1 MSAPLRIGI
10 LGAAAIA
17 PNSIIGPAK
26 LLPEIAVVHA
36 VAARD
41 APKAAEYAAKHDIP
55 RVFPSYEELIAD
67 PDIDAV
73 YIALPNSLHHKY
85 SLLAI
90 ASGKHVLCEKPVA
103 SNADE
108 AQEIAAALEKKNA
121 ELAAAGKQPLQFY
134 EAFHWRSHPVAHR
147 LRALIDEG
155 RIGKL
160 EHIEIK
166 VFVPQ
171 TWFSISTD
179 IRFKYALAGGAM
191 MDMGCYVVNSIRFA
205 TDDANIPVTVT
216 RAIPTVLTELD
227 EPQIDSEMEFDLEL
241 DRPDGSK
248 ITASAFFT
256 YSAPDP
262 GSEPPLHYMILR
274 GSKGTITANG
284 YVLPFM
290 GHSIVTEDKE
300 TGSSST
306 EVLGDEAKHTTYY
319 YQLIEFANAVKTGVK
334 SNWIPDI
341 HSAVNNMRI
350 IDAVYDKAG
359 LKKRGSN

>member
-1 MSAPLRIGI
+1 MPAPLRIGI

-26 LLPEIAVVHA
+26 LLPELAVIDA

-41 APKAAEYAAKHDIP
+41 ASKAAEYAAKHDIP

-121 ELAAAGKQPLQFY
+121 ELVAAGKQPLQFY

-147 LRALIDEG
+147 LRALIDDN

-160 EHIEIK
+160 EHIESK
-166 VFVPQ
+166 VLIPESVFEKK
-171 TWFSISTD
+171 TD
-179 IRFKYALAGGAM
+179 IRFKYSLAGGALL
-191 MDMGCYVVNSIRFA
+191 DLGCYIVNAIRFA
-205 TDDANIPVTVT
+205 TDDADIPVTVT
-216 RAIPTVLTELD
+216 RAVPVVLTELD

-241 DRPDGSK
+241 DRLDGSK

-256 YSAPDP
+256 FNAPA
-262 GSEPPLHYMILR
+262 GARGPPRHHITLR
-274 GSKGTITANG
+274 GSKGSITVNG
-284 YVLPFM
+284 FLLPFAE
-290 GHSIVTEDKE
+290 HSIVIEDKE

-319 YQLIEFANAVKTGVK
+319 YQLIEFANAVKTGERSK
-334 SNWIPDI
+334 WLPGAS
-341 HSAVNNMRI
+341 SAVNNMKI
-350 IDAVYDKAG
+350 IDAIYDKAG
-359 LKKRGSN
+359 LKRRGSN